1 MQENNEIA
9 VEKNRSRT
17 VSLEQVVKVL
27 FLFLF
32 GGLLYYY
39 MEILYRGYSHFSMIL
54 CGGLCFVLIGA
65 LNQKKDW
72 NLSILSQMV
81 IGALIITVLEFL
93 TGVIVNLWLKWNVW
107 DYSLEP
113 YNILGQVCLVY
124 SNLWFL
130 LSFLCIVLD
139 DFVREFV
146 FGEKHPKYRWL

>member
-65 LNQKKDW
+65 LNKKKDKTEV
-72 NLSILSQMV
+72 LS
-81 IGALIITVLEFL
+81 LI
-93 TGVIVNLWLKWNVW
+93 
-107 DYSLEP
+107 
-113 YNILGQVCLVY
+113 
-124 SNLWFL
+124 
-130 LSFLCIVLD
+130 
-139 DFVREFV
+139 
-146 FGEKHPKYRWL
+146 

>member
-1 MQENNEIA
+1 MQGKEIIA
-9 VEKNRSRT
+9 EYYNKDRVLSW
-17 VSLEQVVKVL
+17 EQVVKYL
-27 FLFLF
+27 FLFFF
-32 GGLLYYY
+32 GGMVYYY
-39 MEILYRGYSHFSMIL
+39 LEIIYRGYSHFSMIL

-65 LNQKKDW
+65 LNQKKEW
-72 NLSILSQMV
+72 NLSVLSQMV
-81 IGALIITVLEFL
+81 IGALIITTLEFI

-139 DFVREFV
+139 DFIRAFV
-146 FGEKHPKYRWL
+146 FGEKRPEYHWL